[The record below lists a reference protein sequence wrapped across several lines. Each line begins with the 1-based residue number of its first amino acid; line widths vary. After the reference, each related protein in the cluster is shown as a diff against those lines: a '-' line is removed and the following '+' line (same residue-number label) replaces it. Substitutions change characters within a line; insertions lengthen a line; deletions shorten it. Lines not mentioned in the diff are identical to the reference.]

1 MELRMKKKIVYRF
14 FIFVLFFIVSASGIG
29 ISAPMVAKQLPGEI
43 YLQNNR
49 ITTLQLGLPV
59 TAENDTQKVNL
70 SRPVAFAAEQTGS
83 YPMQIKLFGVFDIR
97 TVDVNV
103 VEPDYVY
110 PCGFQIGLYLKTD
123 GVLAVNTQSI
133 TDIYGNEVNPCENII
148 RQGDYILAVNA
159 EKVSSKGT
167 LAEAVKKCGGTEVV
181 FTILRNGQQF
191 DVSVT
196 PVMDEGGNY
205 KIGLWVKDDAQG
217 IGTMTYITK
226 NGKFGA
232 LGHGITDA
240 DTGTLMDLLGGELY
254 ETKILDIIKGQ
265 KGAPGELEGYINMV
279 AKECIGKIDKNTS
292 LGIFGTIF
300 EPDKQQRKYYEV
312 GLRQDIKTGKAWIY
326 SNMEG
331 TPQKYEIQI
340 EKINRTSKDNKG
352 MVIRVTDT
360 RLLKLTGGIVQG
372 MSGSPILQDDKIIGA
387 VTHVFVEEPTKG
399 YAVFMEN
406 MLDT

>member
-1 MELRMKKKIVYRF
+1 MKKKIVYRF
-14 FIFVLFFIVSASGIG
+14 FIFVLFFIVSASGMG
-29 ISAPMVAKQLPGEI
+29 IYAHMVAKQLPGEI

-70 SRPVAFAAEQTGS
+70 SRPAAFAADQTGS

-217 IGTMTYITK
+217 IGTMTYIDSS
-226 NGKFGA
+226 GGFGA
-232 LGHGITDA
+232 LGHGISDETTA
-240 DTGTLMDLLGGELY
+240 GLL
-254 ETKILDIIKGQ
+254 
-265 KGAPGELEGYINMV
+265 
-279 AKECIGKIDKNTS
+279 
-292 LGIFGTIF
+292 TIH
-300 EPDKQQRKYYEV
+300 D
-312 GLRQDIKTGKAWIY
+312 G
-326 SNMEG
+326 
-331 TPQKYEIQI
+331 
-340 EKINRTSKDNKG
+340 
-352 MVIRVTDT
+352 
-360 RLLKLTGGIVQG
+360 RL
-372 MSGSPILQDDKIIGA
+372 
-387 VTHVFVEEPTKG
+387 
-399 YAVFMEN
+399 
-406 MLDT
+406 

>member
-1 MELRMKKKIVYRF
+1 MKKKIVYRF
-14 FIFVLFFIVSASGIG
+14 FIFVLFFIVSASGMG
-29 ISAPMVAKQLPGEI
+29 IYAHMVAKQLPGEI

-83 YPMQIKLFGVFDIR
+83 YPM
-97 TVDVNV
+97 
-103 VEPDYVY
+103 
-110 PCGFQIGLYLKTD
+110 QIGLYLKTD

-217 IGTMTYITK
+217 IGTMTYIDSS
-226 NGKFGA
+226 GGFGA
-232 LGHGITDA
+232 LGHGISDETTA
-240 DTGTLMDLLGGELY
+240 GLLTIHDGRLY
-254 ETKILDIIKGQ
+254 KTKIVSIIKGTE
-265 KGAPGELEGYINMV
+265 GTPGEF
-279 AKECIGKIDKNTS
+279 IGTIDYQEKNFLGSIRKNTVS
-292 LGIFGTIF
+292 GIFGTL
-300 EPDKQQRKYYEV
+300 DKNLAEEYELEYMQV
-312 GLRQDIKTGKAWIY
+312 GYSHEVEKGKAYIRMY
-326 SNMEG
+326 TDNSY
-331 TPQKYEIQI
+331 QDYQI
-340 EKINRTSKDNKG
+340 EIDHISYGGQKNLTFTVKSPE
-352 MVIRVTDT
+352 
-360 RLLKLTGGIVQG
+360 LLAMTNGIVQG
-372 MSGSPILQDDKIIGA
+372 MSGSPILQNGKFVGA
-387 VTHVFVEEPTKG
+387 VTHVFIDNPTKG
-399 YAVFMEN
+399 YGIFAET
-406 MLDT
+406 MLKEGK

>member
-1 MELRMKKKIVYRF
+1 MKIIAFY
-14 FIFVLFFIVSASGIG
+14 
-29 ISAPMVAKQLPGEI
+29 LPQFHNI
-43 YLQNNR
+43 
-49 ITTLQLGLPV
+49 P
-59 TAENDTQKVNL
+59 END
-70 SRPVAFAAEQTGS
+70 EWWG
-83 YPMQIKLFGVFDIR
+83 D
-97 TVDVNV
+97 
-103 VEPDYVY
+103 
-110 PCGFQIGLYLKTD
+110 GFTEWT
-123 GVLAVNTQSI
+123 N
-133 TDIYGNEVNPCENII
+133 
-148 RQGDYILAVNA
+148 
-159 EKVSSKGT
+159 
-167 LAEAVKKCGGTEVV
+167 VKKAKPLYEGHMQPRVP
-181 FTILRNGQQF
+181 L
-191 DVSVT
+191 
-196 PVMDEGGNY
+196 GGNY
-205 KIGLWVKDDAQG
+205 YNLLDDNVKIWQADLAKKYGVYGFCYYHYWFNGKMLLEKPMEQMLANKEVDIPFCICWANEPWTKAWVGDERKLLIAQEYGQEEEWKQHFMYLLPFFKDER
-217 IGTMTYITK
+217 YITK

-240 DTGTLMDLLGGELY
+240 DTGTLMDLRGGELY

-300 EPDKQQRKYYEV
+300 EPDKQQRTYYEV

>member
-1 MELRMKKKIVYRF
+1 MKKKIVYRF
-14 FIFVLFFIVSASGIG
+14 FIFVLFFIVSASGMG
-29 ISAPMVAKQLPGEI
+29 IYAHMVAKQLPGEI

-167 LAEAVKKCGGTEVV
+167 LAEAVKKCSGTEVV

-217 IGTMTYITK
+217 IGTMTYIDSS
-226 NGKFGA
+226 GGFGA
-232 LGHGITDA
+232 LGHGISDETTA
-240 DTGTLMDLLGGELY
+240 GLLTIHDGRLY
-254 ETKILDIIKGQ
+254 KTKIVSIIKGTE
-265 KGAPGELEGYINMV
+265 GTPGEF
-279 AKECIGKIDKNTS
+279 IGTIDYQEKNFLGSIRKNTVS
-292 LGIFGTIF
+292 GIFGTL
-300 EPDKQQRKYYEV
+300 DKNLAEEYELEYMQV
-312 GLRQDIKTGKAWIY
+312 GYSHEVEKGKAYIRMY
-326 SNMEG
+326 TDNSY
-331 TPQKYEIQI
+331 QDYQI
-340 EKINRTSKDNKG
+340 EIDHISYGGQKNLTFTVKSPE
-352 MVIRVTDT
+352 
-360 RLLKLTGGIVQG
+360 LLAMTNGIVQG
-372 MSGSPILQDDKIIGA
+372 MSGSPILQNGKFVGA
-387 VTHVFVEEPTKG
+387 VTHVFIDNPTKG
-399 YAVFMEN
+399 YGIFAET
-406 MLDT
+406 MLKEGK